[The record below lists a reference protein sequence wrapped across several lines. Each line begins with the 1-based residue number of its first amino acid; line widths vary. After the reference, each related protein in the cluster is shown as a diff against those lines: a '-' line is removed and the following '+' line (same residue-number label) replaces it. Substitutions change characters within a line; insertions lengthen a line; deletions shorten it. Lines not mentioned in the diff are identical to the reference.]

1 MDIKELIGI
10 TLGTCTLEQVIGRG
24 GMGAVYLA
32 QQSRPVRT
40 VAVKVLI
47 PSNTVEPDQQRVF
60 LERFRREADTV
71 ARLEHKNILP
81 IYEYDEAVV
90 DGQQLAYLVMPFIR
104 GGTLR
109 ERMDEMKRSGS
120 HFELKIVASYI
131 TQVAEALSY
140 AHGLGVVHR
149 DIKPGNLLFHT
160 DGRLLLA
167 DFGIV
172 RLKAMPALTSA
183 GSFLGTAE
191 YASPE
196 QISTN
201 DIDYRSDIYSLGV
214 ILYELLTGSVPFTGS
229 NAFAVMAAKLNDP
242 VPSVRDS
249 RPELSPAIDAVVT
262 KALARNP
269 ADRYQNAAMM
279 SADLQAATI
288 SSPNALRLS
297 GDGNNIDLTV
307 AERPWGVHAP
317 INASIPIT
325 EVAPIVQPTQP
336 SQPAQPM
343 SLGGAGAAWSQ
354 HQQIPQTPQSP
365 ANLQGQLAPGQWQWP
380 SQAQPQMQAQ
390 GQSQIPTYPVG
401 LREPTYKDREEDK
414 LHLNGN
420 ASGQNVRTYHPG
432 RRLFFYSTALATLLL
447 EFLVF
452 LLLTVKDTPGIVAML
467 AILVGSGINLLVLTS
482 IGFAGVNR
490 NRSIRKYIYRTLIVT
505 FLTPLLA
512 GLFISFGEAGKTTQP
527 ILAFIALLLCN
538 LFALRQLALV
548 DKAKEQ
554 VEVAPIPWQVTI
566 GGALTGLLPL
576 IIILMF
582 ALPALFVPQRN
593 ILPLFNVLGILL
605 VILIGIPTPGTV
617 LAVWQAKRDNFH
629 FPSLLRGSALAGMF
643 MSTGAFLFVAILE
656 LVFASRTPSLF
667 NNLSQSWLMLL
678 ILMGLLGLLGAVRGM
693 FDAWIYRQLRRRGKK
708 SNASV

>member
-47 PSNTVEPDQQRVF
+47 PSNNFEPDQQRVF

-81 IYEYDEAVV
+81 IYEYEEAVV

-109 ERMDEMKRSGS
+109 ERIDEMKRSGS
-120 HFELKIVASYI
+120 HFELRTVASYI
-131 TQVAEALSY
+131 TQVGDALSY

-172 RLKAMPALTSA
+172 RLKAMPALTSV

-214 ILYELLTGSVPFTGS
+214 ILYELLTGSVPFTGP
-229 NAFAVMAAKLNDP
+229 NAFAVMAAKLNDG

-249 RPELSPAIDAVVT
+249 RPDLSPAIDAIVT

-279 SADLQAATI
+279 AADLQAAVA

-317 INASIPIT
+317 INASIPVT
-325 EVAPIVQPTQP
+325 EVAPFIPPTQP
-336 SQPAQPM
+336 M
-343 SLGGAGAAWSQ
+343 SMGGASWSPNLNPPISP
-354 HQQIPQTPQSP
+354 IPQTPQ
-365 ANLQGQLAPGQWQWP
+365 NQHGQMAPGQWQQP
-380 SQAQPQMQAQ
+380 SQAQAQVQ

-401 LREPTYKDREEDK
+401 LREPTYQDREEDK
-414 LHLNGN
+414 LQLNGHAN
-420 ASGQNVRTYHPG
+420 GQHAPTYHTG
-432 RRLFFYSTALATLLL
+432 RRIFFYSTALATLLL

-452 LLLTVKDTPGIVAML
+452 LLLSIKDSTGLVSML
-467 AILVGSGINLLVLTS
+467 GVLVGSGINLLILAS
-482 IGFAGVNR
+482 IVFAGINR
-490 NRSIRKYIYRTLIVT
+490 DRSIRKHVYRTLIVT
-505 FLTPLLA
+505 FLAPLIG
-512 GLFISFGEAGKTTQP
+512 GLFISYGEPGKSTQP
-527 ILAFIALLLCN
+527 ILAFIVLLLCN

-554 VEVAPIPWQVTI
+554 VEDAPIPWQATI

-582 ALPALFVPQRN
+582 ALPALLTHQRN
-593 ILPLFNVLGILL
+593 VLPLFNVLGILL
-605 VILIGIPTPGTV
+605 VVFLGIPTPGAV
-617 LAVWQAKRDNFH
+617 MAVWQAKRDNFH
-629 FPSLLRGSALAGMF
+629 FPSLLRGSGLAGML
-643 MSTGAFLFVAILE
+643 MSAAAFLFVAILG
-656 LVFASRTPSLF
+656 LVFANRAPSLL
-667 NNLSQSWLMLL
+667 NNLSQSWLILL
-678 ILMGLLGLLGAVRGM
+678 ILMGLFGLLGAVRGM
-693 FDAWIYRQLRRRGKK
+693 LDAWIYRQMRRRSKK
-708 SNASV
+708 SHA